1 MTIERAVVI
10 QQDPDNYAVFVAVLG
25 RHGGQGPTLAAQ
37 VLTQGSRDAVRGN
50 YPELPAPGTH
60 GLVSS
65 TSGDI
70 RNLVW
75 LGATRTQLIDASGHA
90 PGKGGEAHAAHYGG
104 GWSRRAMDGSLV
116 EVFPDG
122 TTLAVGA
129 SGAVSTRHTL
139 DGNQARQRTPYTA
152 SERCPA
158 PPGAFPVALHHPT
171 GASATLSA
179 SGAWSLATAAGQP
192 MTLTG
197 TSGAAAAV
205 SAAGA
210 WSITAAAGQPVT
222 VSVLGGASITID
234 TAGNVAITT
243 PGQLTVTAAAAMNVH
258 APSVG
263 ISNGGSVQALKRAD
277 GSNTTVLFAQ

>member
-1 MTIERAVVI
+1 MTIERAVVV
-10 QQDPDNYAVFVAVLG
+10 QQDPDNYAVYVSIQG
-25 RHGGQGPTLAAQ
+25 KYGGAGPLLPCTVGTQGP
-37 VLTQGSRDAVRGN
+37 RDATTGH
-50 YPELPAPGTH
+50 YPMLPTPGTP
-60 GLVSS
+60 GLIAL
-65 TSGDI
+65 TSGDV
-70 RNLVW
+70 RNGVW
-75 LGATRTQLIDASGHA
+75 LCSTRTQLTDASSHA
-90 PGKGGEAHAAHYGG
+90 PGLGGMAFSAHFDGG
-104 GWSRRAMDGSLV
+104 FSARMPDGSTN
-116 EVFPDG
+116 EVWPDG
-122 TTLAVGA
+122 SVLQIGPTMLAP
-129 SGAVSTRHTL
+129 TRHTL
-139 DGNQARQRTPYTA
+139 DGSQARQRTPYTA

-158 PPGAFPVALHHPT
+158 PPGAFPVALHHPS

-197 TSGAAAAV
+197 TSGAVAAV

-222 VSVLGGASITID
+222 VSVPGGASITID
-234 TAGNVAITT
+234 AAGNVAITT